1 MGPLTMVR
9 VAPHQRAVAVAL
21 AFAWALAPVV
31 SAVHSENHAHRY
43 CLEHRTFE
51 EGGAASVGK
60 SESTE
65 RTSISGVE
73 SPSTA
78 EAHTAC
84 PLAVPGQKTAVA
96 ELPRTDVGVS
106 LARVSPAPVPEQ
118 GGYAPIA
125 HLDLAPKLSPPSVP
139 AVRV

>member
-1 MGPLTMVR
+1 MVR
-9 VAPHQRAVAVAL
+9 VAPHHRAVAVAL

-51 EGGAASVGK
+51 EGGGASSVGQGG
-60 SESTE
+60 STE
-65 RTSISGVE
+65 RAAISGVE
-73 SPSTA
+73 NTSTA

-84 PLAVPGQKTAVA
+84 PLAVPGQKTAVS
-96 ELPRTDVGVS
+96 ELPRTLVAVS
-106 LARVSPAPVPEQ
+106 LELASPALAPEQ
-118 GGYAPIA
+118 GGHAPIA
-125 HLDLAPKLSPPSVP
+125 HLDLAPKLSPPPVP